1 MKKSNSAAYAD
12 ALDSAASM
20 ALDELDAV
28 ISKLDLDK
36 PVEAKQVLLVAVP
49 AIVSKYGSMAAAAA
63 AEFYES
69 ERSGMIGGDFKPLVA
84 DPVDEEVVRMKV
96 RYAMRYLFGD
106 DGDGD

>member
-12 ALDSAASM
+12 ALESAASM

-49 AIVSKYGSMAAAAA
+49 AIVSKYGAMAAAAA

-69 ERSGMIGGDFKPLVA
+69 ERSDVIGGDFKPLLA

-106 DGDGD
+106 DADGD